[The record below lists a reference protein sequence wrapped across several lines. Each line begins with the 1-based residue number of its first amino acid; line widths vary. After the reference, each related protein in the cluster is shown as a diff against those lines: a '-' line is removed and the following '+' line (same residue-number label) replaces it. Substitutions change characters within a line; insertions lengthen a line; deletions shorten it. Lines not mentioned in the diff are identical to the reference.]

1 MVPGSPRKADKV
13 ASDLISRIVTGELP
27 VGSILPREEDLA
39 DDYGVNRS
47 VVREAG
53 KLLQVHRL
61 VEPRRRRGT
70 EVLDPMQSLTPQVIG
85 ALLVN
90 AAGMLDPKFLEEFL
104 EIRALLDSHLAGLVA
119 ERRDADDLAKLE
131 TILTRIEGATPGSDD
146 AFAAVDD
153 FGLCLAHASKNR
165 LFVMLSHW
173 HRQIA
178 QRLSP
183 LLHGTRQR
191 AAEVRGYRVLFE
203 AIRCQDA
210 AAARTMVLQFHEWA
224 NQQVLAEAR
233 KSKQCSR

>member
-1 MVPGSPRKADKV
+1 MTETPRKADQV
-13 ASDLISRIVTGELP
+13 ASDLIRRIVAGELP

-39 DDYGVNRS
+39 ADYGVNRS

-53 KLLQVHRL
+53 KLLEVHRL

-70 EVLDPMQSLTPQVIG
+70 EVLDPMQSLTPQVIS

-90 AAGMLDPKFLEEFL
+90 AGGGLDPQFLEEFL

-119 ERRDADDLAKLE
+119 ERRDAADLAALR
-131 TILTRIEGATPGSDD
+131 TILSRIEATAPGSDE
-146 AFAAVDD
+146 AFVAVDD
-153 FGLCLAHASKNR
+153 FGLCLARASKNR
-165 LFVMLSHW
+165 VFVMLSHW

-178 QRLSP
+178 RQLSP
-183 LLHGTRQR
+183 LLRATRQR
-191 AAEVRGYRVLFE
+191 ATELRGYRVLFE

-210 AAARTMVLQFHEWA
+210 DAARSMVLRFHEWA

-233 KSKQCSR
+233 KSNTCST

>member
-1 MVPGSPRKADKV
+1 
-13 ASDLISRIVTGELP
+13 LISRIVTGELP

-39 DDYGVNRS
+39 DEYRVNRS

-90 AAGMLDPKFLEEFL
+90 AAGVLDSKFLEEFL

-119 ERRDADDLAKLE
+119 ERRDAGDLGKLE
-131 TILTRIEGATPGSDD
+131 AILERIEAAVPGSDD
-146 AFAAVDD
+146 AYRAVDD
-153 FGLCLAHASKNR
+153 FGLCLAQASKNR
-165 LFVMLSHW
+165 VFVMLSHW

-178 QRLSP
+178 RRLSP
-183 LLHGTRQR
+183 LLNGTRQR

-203 AIRCQDA
+203 VIRGQDS

-233 KSKQCSR
+233 KPKTCSR